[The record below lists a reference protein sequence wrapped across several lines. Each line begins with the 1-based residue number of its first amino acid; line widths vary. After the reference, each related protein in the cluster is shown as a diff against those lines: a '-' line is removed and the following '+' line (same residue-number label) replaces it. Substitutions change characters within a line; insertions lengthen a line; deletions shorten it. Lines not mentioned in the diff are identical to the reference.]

1 MEILHIATPAEW
13 AEAQRTGTVAPA
25 GLATEGF
32 VHCSTREQLPGTL
45 DLVFRGAIGRFDFPN
60 SSEEAMIASLR
71 RFLSLPDALTV
82 YPGHGPDTTV
92 EHERATN
99 PFLIHLR

>member
-45 DLVFRGAIGRFDFPN
+45 DLVFRGAGPLVVLVLDSDDFDDVRWEGDPVAFPHVY
-60 SSEEAMIASLR
+60 SPI
-71 RFLSLPDALTV
+71 PLTAV
-82 YPGHGPDTTV
+82 KATEDVTAPGG
-92 EHERATN
+92 
-99 PFLIHLR
+99 